1 MLSLRPSHG
10 SSSQADH
17 GMRLLYVASGNSEVD
32 SSTTRQLAKV
42 LEGAQ
47 VVEVDS
53 TSAAI
58 AAIHDADSPFRAV
71 LTSPGF
77 NEKQTLSLIMGLRRA
92 GEAVAI
98 VPVVTEAHR
107 GLCTSAVP
115 AGAEAVMLM
124 VNGLL
129 IDARETLGRVQ
140 TTPAAPS
147 PEPAASEGRGASTV
161 AATQRALGELRK
173 LHSLLYGKRASDSD
187 ESTDIKPGEGGRLG
201 LHSRLSPPP
210 PVTPTP
216 PRAKP
221 MSEKPRPSP
230 AAPTIP
236 PSTSQ
241 RRPVL
246 QSVHP
251 PRDPRVTSDK
261 PRAALEAALQA
272 SRVELRRAA
281 DAHAAE
287 RDVWEATRRELEA
300 RLDQVESG
308 GRSKV
313 ELESALNDARKKF
326 GAATDAYT
334 VERTAWETTRKELE
348 VRIKTLQAVVGGTR
362 KIEDE
367 LKAARAELKALKSV
381 DSSKESEWEE
391 TRQQLEAELEART
404 RELEASNDARVGLAT
419 ALQAAHAELRDVS
432 SNESSKEAVWEEAR
446 RQLTQ
451 QIYELQSAAGH
462 SVEQARDEAQ
472 EAAKAEL
479 ERARS
484 MSERARRE
492 VEQAKAEVERVREE
506 AEETRAEADKAR
518 ADFDARA
525 RMVKDLEKTVK
536 DARIELRRLMEE
548 HDQERANWDS
558 EREELEQRTRGGLS
572 NDQERRRVESALQD
586 LRSEHARLAANYRTL
601 EGQLRES
608 KDQARQLAEE
618 AESLRARATAPPPAE
633 SAGPL
638 AAAETRRVASR
649 VEEVGKLGTAMAPE
663 IESLVSSVDQL
674 AGRLLQTFDTSDP
687 RRAEAEAILKQ
698 SGRATSLLRQ
708 LLTFSRRQARPVAK
722 IELNDIVK
730 RAEPT
735 LARLVGG
742 DIDLRIALGQGSTLA
757 IGEDDLD
764 QLITALVFSAR
775 DALTMGGSVLL
786 WTSVVDQTSDAAP
799 RAVLAATASGYGVQP
814 AKGSSALENVLRRCG
829 GELLLGGEPNRDA
842 ILQVALP
849 SA

>member
-17 GMRLLYVASGNSEVD
+17 GMRLLYVSSGVSEID

-47 VVEVDS
+47 VIEVDS

-58 AAIHDADSPFRAV
+58 AAIRDAGSPFRAV

-77 NEKQTLSLIMGLRRA
+77 NEKQTLSLILGLRRA
-92 GEAVAI
+92 AGEGIAV

-140 TTPAAPS
+140 ATPPPASVDPSTPA
-147 PEPAASEGRGASTV
+147 EGRAATTV
-161 AATQRALGELRK
+161 AATHRALTELRK
-173 LHSLLYGKRASDSD
+173 LHSLLYGKGRVPDD
-187 ESTDIKPGEGGRLG
+187 ETTEIKPGDGGRLG
-201 LHSRLSPPP
+201 LNARLSPPK
-210 PVTPTP
+210 VTSSP
-216 PRAKP
+216 AGAAP
-221 MSEKPRPSP
+221 MIEKPRPTP
-230 AAPTIP
+230 AAPASP
-236 PSTSQ
+236 PTTPQ

-272 SRVELRRAA
+272 SRVESRRAA

-308 GRSKV
+308 ARSKAD
-313 ELESALNDARKKF
+313 LESALNDARKKF

-334 VERTAWETTRKELE
+334 VERAAWETTRKELE
-348 VRIKTLQAVVGGTR
+348 VRVKTLQAVVGGTR

-367 LKAARAELKALKSV
+367 LKAARAELKQLTSA
-381 DSSKESEWEE
+381 DSSRESEWEE
-391 TRQQLEAELEART
+391 TRRQLESELEART

-432 SNESSKEAVWEEAR
+432 SSQSTKEAVWEEAR

-451 QIYELQSAAGH
+451 QIYELQSSAGH
-462 SVEQARDEAQ
+462 SAEQARDEAEQ
-472 EAAKAEL
+472 AARTEL
-479 ERARS
+479 ERAKNMTERAS
-484 MSERARRE
+484 KEIEQANIALERARE
-492 VEQAKAEVERVREE
+492 DAEE
-506 AEETRAEADKAR
+506 ARHETERMR
-518 ADFDARA
+518 ADFDTRARA
-525 RMVKDLEKTVK
+525 MKDLERSLKEMRADV
-536 DARIELRRLMEE
+536 RRLTED
-548 HDQERANWDS
+548 HDEERANWET
-558 EREELEQRTRGGLS
+558 EREELEQRARGGSS
-572 NDQERRRVESALQD
+572 NDQERRRLDGALQE
-586 LRSEHARLAANYRTL
+586 LRSEHSLLAANYRTL

-608 KDQARQLAEE
+608 QQHARQLTGEV
-618 AESLRARATAPPPAE
+618 ESLRSRPAAPAE
-633 SAGPL
+633 LSGPL
-638 AAAETRRVASR
+638 AGAEVRRVASR

-663 IESLVSSVDQL
+663 IEALVSSVDQC
-674 AGRLLQTFDTSDP
+674 AAKLLQTFDKSDP
-687 RRAEAEAILKQ
+687 RRAEAEVILKQ

-722 IELNDIVK
+722 IDLNEIVK

-742 DIDLRIALGQGSTLA
+742 DIELKIAVGQPSALA
-757 IGEDDLD
+757 MSEDDLD

-775 DALTMGGSVLL
+775 DSLTMGGSVILS
-786 WTSVVDQTSDAAP
+786 TSVAGDGKESP
-799 RAVLAATASGYGVQP
+799 RAVLAATASGYGAQP
-814 AKGSSALENVLRRCG
+814 AKGSSALDNVLRRCG
-829 GELLLGGEPNRDA
+829 GELTLGGEPNRDA
-842 ILQVALP
+842 VLQVSLP
-849 SA
+849 QA